1 MALVNRG
8 RFITLE
14 GSEGVGKTT
23 NLAVIT
29 STLERLG
36 IPFVATREPGGTPFA
51 EEIRRLLLAVRTEA
65 VAPLAELLLMF
76 AARAQ
81 HLERLIRP
89 ALDAGTW
96 VVSDRFT
103 DATYAYQGGG
113 RGMDPDHI
121 ALLENLVQGTLQPD
135 LTLYLD
141 LDPEVAATRMTGRE
155 RDRFES
161 ENRVFFDRV
170 RHAYLQRATHHARY
184 RIIDASGSLDTVATS
199 IRDVVSAFV
208 AATRNATTGR
218 DPS

>member
-141 LDPEVAATRMTGRE
+141 LDPVVAATRMTGRE